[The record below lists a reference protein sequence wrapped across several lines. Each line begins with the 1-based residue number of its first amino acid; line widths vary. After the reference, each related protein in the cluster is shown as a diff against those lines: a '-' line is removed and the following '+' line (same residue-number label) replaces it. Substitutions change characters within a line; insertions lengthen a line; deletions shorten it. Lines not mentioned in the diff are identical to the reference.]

1 MASELWKEHC
11 HTLMKIFF
19 LTWLYAKKWG
29 ILIALC
35 GDFDLLNDRRLPLQP
50 EKIVGII
57 F

>member
-1 MASELWKEHC
+1 
-11 HTLMKIFF
+11 MKIFF